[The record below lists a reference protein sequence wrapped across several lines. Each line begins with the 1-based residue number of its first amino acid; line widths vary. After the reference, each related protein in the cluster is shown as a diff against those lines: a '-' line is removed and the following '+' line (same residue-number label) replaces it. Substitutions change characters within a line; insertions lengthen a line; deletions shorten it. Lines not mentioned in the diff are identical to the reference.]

1 MAGPFPQMTVPRE
14 VPAAAGGGPVD
25 VAALQQWASD
35 MMGGGAPSS
44 MGQAS
49 TWGMGQPDM
58 GQPAWG
64 QQTWETPAAGQ
75 SSMSSPLQIQT
86 PTSMGSPLQIQTPT
100 AGGMG
105 GMIQTP
111 TAAGMGGMPSLQ
123 IQTPTALA
131 QEASGSSNW
140 LKADWYCPV
149 CEDLQFA
156 RNLQCRKCGAP
167 NPNPESAMPDTR
179 IPDAIVGYV
188 GADGRLKKGFK
199 PKKVCKFFLEG
210 RCNKAAMCTYAHS
223 EDDLHGGAGPEA
235 WIPQKE
241 KGGGK
246 GKEDWNCPCCGDLQF
261 ARNDACRKCGTPN
274 PNQIAKVNRNPNANS
289 MAGLLSL
296 PPGCSIM
303 DPAAVA
309 KPANPI
315 PSPPLDQN
323 SNETKLCS
331 AHFKKRSVR
340 NLVEDGLGG
349 YRCQEGMECQTGGGP
364 GGKGKGER
372 RAQPVA
378 ANGVPVSF
386 VGTPASSK
394 PLSPG
399 DWMCPSCNDHQFAR
413 NIQCRRC
420 AFPRPEGFG
429 PVPKGDGKGRNGPYQ
444 TPSFE
449 ELKAMVEAGIAP
461 GIMGA
466 PVMAAPGIGGL
477 PAMF

>member
-1 MAGPFPQMTVPRE
+1 MAGPFKQMTMLGE
-14 VPAAAGGGPVD
+14 GGGAAGGGPVD
-25 VAALQQWASD
+25 VGALQQWAAA
-35 MMGGGAPSS
+35 MMSGGTPAAS

-49 TWGMGQPDM
+49 TMAM
-58 GQPAWG
+58 GQPAMGQQAWGTSQQDWG
-64 QQTWETPAAGQ
+64 QPATSQPAT
-75 SSMSSPLQIQT
+75 SSF
-86 PTSMGSPLQIQTPT
+86 QIQTPT
-100 AGGMG
+100 AV
-105 GMIQTP
+105 
-111 TAAGMGGMPSLQ
+111 GMPMGSLQ

-131 QEASGSSNW
+131 QESEYGSSSNW
-140 LKADWYCPV
+140 LKEDWFCPV

-167 NPNPESAMPDTR
+167 NPNPESAMPNTR
-179 IPDAIVGYV
+179 IPDSLVGYV

-199 PKKVCKFFLEG
+199 PKKVCNFFLEG
-210 RCNKAAMCTYAHS
+210 RCLKGAMCTYAHS

-235 WIPQKE
+235 WIANK
-241 KGGGK
+241 KGEGK
-246 GKEDWNCPCCGDLQF
+246 GKPEDWTCPCCGDLQF

-274 PNQIAKVNRNPNANS
+274 PNQTPKVNRNPNTS
-289 MAGLLSL
+289 TMGGMPS
-296 PPGCSIM
+296 GVCF
-303 DPAAVA
+303 DPVPM
-309 KPANPI
+309 PANPI
-315 PSPPLDQN
+315 PSPPLDATSQ
-323 SNETKLCS
+323 ETKLCS

-349 YRCQEGMECQTGGGP
+349 YRCQEGFECQTGGGP
-364 GGKGKGER
+364 GRPKGAGK
-372 RAQPVA
+372 ALPLA

-386 VGTPASSK
+386 VGTPANSK

-429 PVPKGDGKGRNGPYQ
+429 PVPKGDGKGGRNGPYA